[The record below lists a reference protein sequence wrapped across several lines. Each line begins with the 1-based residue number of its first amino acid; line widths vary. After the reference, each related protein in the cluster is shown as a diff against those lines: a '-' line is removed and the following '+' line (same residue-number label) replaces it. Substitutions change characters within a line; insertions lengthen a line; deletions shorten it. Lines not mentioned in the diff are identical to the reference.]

1 MNKLFEWIIVIV
13 ISIIA
18 VSVWSYLKNPKN
30 TDTDINFENIN
41 LNLTDDVKFFGPYG
55 IEQRWSKNL
64 QICSDV
70 KEEWKKEYCIKIKET
85 CIEIKD
91 VLDLKEFVPCVDGIR
106 KIFILNYPKEIQI
119 LIDMFKYPYEDE
131 EKWIKEDI
139 SCQSLEDETEI
150 KYCLETKKVCSEFI
164 AEKVLNKIRKPFSTC
179 VSKVRERL
187 GMPLIV
193 KTDMFGNEITAEG
206 DVKINWATLYNA
218 PFSNFEAI
226 EERWKTLPSNQ
237 KLKIVRNILATGTTY
252 DLFPDWM
259 KNDPVIF
266 EIKEELLQKSSDN

>member
-1 MNKLFEWIIVIV
+1 MNKFFEWTIVFI

-30 TDTDINFENIN
+30 TDIDINLENIN

-55 IEQRWSKNL
+55 IEQHWSKNL

-85 CIEIKD
+85 CEEIKGIN
-91 VLDLKEFVPCVDGIR
+91 DLKEFVTCVDGIR
-106 KIFILNYPKEIQI
+106 KIFILDYPKEIQI

-193 KTDMFGNEITAEG
+193 EKDWIA
-206 DVKINWATLYNA
+206 LYDE
-218 PFSNFEAI
+218 PFNNFESLK
-226 EERWKTLPSNQ
+226 ERWVTMSSET
-237 KLKIVRNILATGTTY
+237 KLKALSNIFETGTTY
-252 DLFPDWM
+252 DMFPDWL
-259 KNDPVIF
+259 KNDPAAI
-266 EIKEELLQKSSDN
+266 EMKEELQQMSSDN